1 MTKLKFY
8 LEFFAILLIFIV
20 PPIAAPF
27 FAPERSVIYF
37 TGISP
42 WSALCFVAAL
52 AIYAESKS
60 ERALQK
66 KGGFRNAFFAAEL
79 FKTFGFLCLSAA
91 FFEAA
96 GLCLKLRPQAQMV
109 FPNTF
114 LQGIFCAANIAVSAF
129 SEEVI
134 YRAYLPLAI
143 KKIFGEEKK
152 ISQACAEI
160 LSILSF
166 GAAHISNGIL
176 AVLNALFAGF
186 ALRSCFKKTRGIWAG
201 FFAHF
206 SYNALTLIIMIF
218 A

>member
-27 FAPERSVIYF
+27 FAPKGGVIYL
-37 TGISP
+37 TGVSP
-42 WSALCFVAAL
+42 WSALCFAASL
-52 AIYAESKS
+52 AIYADMQSGCARQ
-60 ERALQK
+60 ER
-66 KGGFRNAFFAAEL
+66 GGLRNAFFAAEL

-96 GLCLKLRPQAQMV
+96 GLCLKLRPQAQMA
-109 FPNTF
+109 FPSTL
-114 LQGIFCAANIAVSAF
+114 LQGVFCAASLAISAF

-143 KKIFGEEKK
+143 KKILGEKK
-152 ISQACAEI
+152 RFSQACAEI
-160 LSILSF
+160 LSVLIF
-166 GAAHISNGIL
+166 GAAHASNGIL

-186 ALRSCFKKTRGIWAG
+186 ILMTCFKKTRGIWAG
-201 FFAHF
+201 FLAHF
-206 SYNALTLIIMIF
+206 SYNALALVIMIF

>member
-1 MTKLKFY
+1 LKFY
-8 LEFFAILLIFIV
+8 LEYFAILLIFIV

-27 FAPERSVIYF
+27 FTPKTAVIYF

-42 WSALCFVAAL
+42 WSAICFVAAL
-52 AIYAESKS
+52 AIYADLKGEC
-60 ERALQK
+60 AWQK
-66 KGGFRNAFFAAEL
+66 KIGFRNVFFAAEV

-96 GLCLKLRPQAQMV
+96 GLCLKLRSQTQMV
-109 FPNTF
+109 FPSTF
-114 LQGIFCAANIAVSAF
+114 LQGGFCAANLAVSAF

-160 LSILSF
+160 FSILIF
-166 GAAHISNGIL
+166 GAAHVSNGIL
-176 AVLNALFAGF
+176 AILNALFAGF
-186 ALRSCFKKTRGIWAG
+186 ALRICFKKTRGIWAG

-206 SYNALTLIIMIF
+206 SYNALTLIMLIF